1 MNSMKFG
8 LTARDKHGEYSLVDR
23 DKDPYRA
30 HRGNW
35 VSVSSQGN
43 SYSGLYAGMSVEG
56 ILILQPCF
64 LIEHSPG
71 KKNERIYLYEEDK
84 PNLIS
89 REYVIAVKPERK
101 AYLDSLVIPLNQE
114 TLKELPLFKNL
125 SASQI
130 K

>member
-1 MNSMKFG
+1 MKFG

-64 LIEHSPG
+64 LIEYSSEE
-71 KKNERIYLYEEDK
+71 KNERIYLYEEDK

>member
-8 LTARDKHGEYSLVDR
+8 LKAR

-89 REYVIAVKPERK
+89 REYVIAVKHERK